1 MNCNSLHQGQLKN
14 NVKFLHKYLGTPCPY
29 RTAIHLITG
38 HYGLNKHLYKMKK
51 TDSCEC
57 PICGHEEE
65 SVSHFLGQCPA
76 IAQLRGQYFNDYY
89 LSVNDIFDDNLI
101 FNIIKF
107 ANHTQRFLEPEALD
121 LSGVT

>member
-1 MNCNSLHQGQLKN
+1 MS
-14 NVKFLHKYLGTPCPY
+14 
-29 RTAIHLITG
+29 TG
-38 HYGLNKHLYKMKK
+38 
-51 TDSCEC
+51 
-57 PICGHEEE
+57 
-65 SVSHFLGQCPA
+65 A

-89 LSVNDIFDDNLI
+89 LSVNDIFDNNHI